1 MIQTCNDDTE
11 ALYCSATDSSSFL
24 TGMDDCKH
32 INQRVARSMKRA
44 ECTEIV
50 QKHNFYGLNKNKL
63 PANRD
68 RASPALMLINNGKN
82 TGGSS

>member
-44 ECTEIV
+44 ECT
-50 QKHNFYGLNKNKL
+50 
-63 PANRD
+63 RD
-68 RASPALMLINNGKN
+68 CAEAQFLWA
-82 TGGSS
+82 